1 MKTSDLFESRSI
13 LFESGDNPY
22 PWTLDFN
29 TPTLYTYVFQPNPDY
44 DFKYEVRLT
53 KSWGIP
59 EFTNHWWNIDF
70 GAFGHYTSMNNID
83 PYDLNGL
90 AQDGIVSSI
99 RVFGTVA
106 HIIQDF
112 LNKESVP
119 GVEFTAVDAKRID
132 LYSRMLPRLARKCNM
147 SYEIRETNPTG
158 RGQTRWLYRLIKKQL
173 DESVRMDGF
182 WITTLEDL
190 PMIFTDHT
198 YNIHHEEIANEWFTK
213 SPGAPRPM
221 EQALEAGW
229 IRVNV
234 ARGQISIQCYPD
246 MVPPRS
252 IRKLLDFIKDY
263 RDRNFFW
270 DDKSLN
276 SKYNLIKYNDM
287 RQILTDVLK
296 TNTY

>member
-1 MKTSDLFESRSI
+1 MKLTDLFESRSI
-13 LFESGDNPY
+13 IFESGDKPY
-22 PWTLDFN
+22 AWTLDFH

-70 GAFGHYTSMNNID
+70 GAWGHYTSMNNID

-119 GVEFTAVDAKRID
+119 GVEFTAVDAKRIA
-132 LYSRMLPRLARKCNM
+132 LYSRMLPRLARKCGM

-158 RGQTRWLYRLIKKQL
+158 KGQVRWLYRLFKPQL
-173 DESVRMDGF
+173 DETAQMSGF
-182 WITTLEDL
+182 WITTLEEF
-190 PMIFTDHT
+190 PIIYTDHK
-198 YNIHHEEIANEWFTK
+198 YNIHHDHIAREYFTQVRGGP
-213 SPGAPRPM
+213 SPLNM
-221 EQALEAGW
+221 ALEAGW
-229 IRVNV
+229 IRVNTTGNRFSV
-234 ARGQISIQCYPD
+234 QYYPETLTK
-246 MVPPRS
+246 RT
-252 IRKLLDFIKDY
+252 IRKLLRIMIDYKDRWFVLDEKDKFYSTTY
-263 RDRNFFW
+263 REMQE
-270 DDKSLN
+270 KLN
-276 SKYNLIKYNDM
+276 KLAETAPNN
-287 RQILTDVLK
+287 
-296 TNTY
+296 